1 MEGGF
6 PIIMDSELL
15 EEALT
20 GPHGALDVERTDV
33 LPILLEERNQK
44 IDGQTDV
51 GRQVVSAHGHVAS
64 GHGETE
70 HLLKL
75 ELDGTLQLLHLAD
88 HIVRV
93 SDHRWKL
100 AGFVQSGSQNTGNL
114 LDERVRR
121 HERVV
126 FLSEFLDQLFVL
138 VHLFQRLLV
147 HASDS
152 VGGGFIAM
160 LLIPQNA
167 NGELGPGDVTK
178 LDGTGETLFLLG
190 VVVLQ
195 INLKFDGLEELP
207 VLCFGQLQ
215 HSVDALQNRV
225 AGDFAHFYELIFTN
239 FKFFKQIETT
249 QL

>member
-1 MEGGF
+1 
-6 PIIMDSELL
+6 
-15 EEALT
+15 
-20 GPHGALDVERTDV
+20 
-33 LPILLEERNQK
+33 LPILLEKRNQE

-51 GRQVVSAHGHVAS
+51 GCQVVGSHGHVAR
-64 GHGETE
+64 GNGETE

-75 ELDGTLQLLHLAD
+75 ELDGSLQLLHLAD

-93 SDHRWKL
+93 SDHRRKL
-100 AGFVQSGSQNTGNL
+100 AGFVQSGPQNTGNL

-126 FLSEFLDQLFVL
+126 FLGEFLDQLFVL
-138 VHLFQRLLV
+138 VHLLQRFLV
-147 HASDS
+147 HARDS
-152 VGGGFIAM
+152 VGGGLIAM

-190 VVVLQ
+190 IVVLQ

-207 VLCFGQLQ
+207 VLGLGQLQ
-215 HSVDALQNRV
+215 HRVDALQNRV
-225 AGDFAHFYELIFTN
+225 AGDFLIFKN
-239 FKFFKQIETT
+239 
-249 QL
+249 

>member
-1 MEGGF
+1 LEGGF
-6 PIIMDSELL
+6 PIIIDLKLL
-15 EEALT
+15 EQALT

-33 LPILLEERNQK
+33 LPILLEERYQE

-51 GRQVVSAHGHVAS
+51 GCQVVGSHGHVAR
-64 GHGETE
+64 GNGETE

-75 ELDGTLQLLHLAD
+75 ELDGSLQLLHLAD

-93 SDHRWKL
+93 SDHRRKL

-126 FLSEFLDQLFVL
+126 FLGEFLDQLFVL
-138 VHLFQRLLV
+138 VHLLERLLV
-147 HASDS
+147 HARDS
-152 VGGGFIAM
+152 IGGGFIAM

-207 VLCFGQLQ
+207 ILGLGQLQ
-215 HSVDALQNRV
+215 HRVDALQNRV
-225 AGDFAHFYELIFTN
+225 AGDFAHFYQLIFKT
-239 FKFFKQIETT
+239 
-249 QL
+249 